1 MKKAPML
8 TWIKNVMKI
17 KRMFKLLLTLKI
29 IKLLPKLLEANKELS
44 KLRVKKLRGK
54 KPWTNKMLGRGRVN
68 RKNRRMETGQWL
80 YITRLR
86 IKLEM
91 ISTWVILQVHLKMMS
106 QPKMIVKTKPKKVK
120 RKKSLT
126 PQETK
131 LKSLE
136 LLKNYTI

>member
-1 MKKAPML
+1 
-8 TWIKNVMKI
+8 MKI

-91 ISTWVILQVHLKMMS
+91 ISTWVILRVHLKMMS

-126 PQETK
+126 PQEIK

>member
-1 MKKAPML
+1 
-8 TWIKNVMKI
+8 
-17 KRMFKLLLTLKI
+17 MFKLLLTLKI

-44 KLRVKKLRGK
+44 KPRVKKLRGK

-68 RKNRRMETGQWL
+68 RKNRLMETGQWL

-86 IKLEM
+86 IKPEM
-91 ISTWVILQVHLKMMS
+91 ISTWVILQVLLKMMN
-106 QPKMIVKTKPKKVK
+106 QPKMIVKTKPKKVR

-126 PQETK
+126 PLETK

-136 LLKNYTI
+136 LHKNYTILN

>member
-1 MKKAPML
+1 
-8 TWIKNVMKI
+8 MKI

>member
-1 MKKAPML
+1 
-8 TWIKNVMKI
+8 MKI
-17 KRMFKLLLTLKI
+17 KKMFKLLLTLKI
-29 IKLLPKLLEANKELS
+29 IKLLPKLPEANKELS

-54 KPWTNKMLGRGRVN
+54 KPWTNKMLGRERVN

>member
-1 MKKAPML
+1 
-8 TWIKNVMKI
+8 MKI

-54 KPWTNKMLGRGRVN
+54 KPWTNKMLGRERVN